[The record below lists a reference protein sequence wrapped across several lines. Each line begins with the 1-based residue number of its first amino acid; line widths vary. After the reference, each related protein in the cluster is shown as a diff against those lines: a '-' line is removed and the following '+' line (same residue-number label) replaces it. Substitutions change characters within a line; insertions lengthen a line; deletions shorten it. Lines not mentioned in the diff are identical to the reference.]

1 MVALTL
7 TRNVPNIVIYF
18 HSLIFH
24 ETRILPRDL
33 INMSWEKK
41 ISNGIL
47 LFRVFKNCIIGKYEE
62 ILVNTF
68 HSVKYRV
75 DFLNK
80 YIRKYRA
87 PINYLIGKQA
97 LEPLF
102 AIGLVITMIQMSTI
116 IISITHYYCWRL
128 DILR

>member
-1 MVALTL
+1 MFKSKGKLSHIEIFL
-7 TRNVPNIVIYF
+7 SHGFIIGPMR
-18 HSLIFH
+18 SLIFH

-75 DFLNK
+75 ILQQNQYFVC
-80 YIRKYRA
+80 
-87 PINYLIGKQA
+87 
-97 LEPLF
+97 F
-102 AIGLVITMIQMSTI
+102 AILKTSSNCGLTALI
-116 IISITHYYCWRL
+116 
-128 DILR
+128 